1 MNIEQKPGFYVVGL
15 STRTQNAAEMNG
27 NGKIGEVWQRFL
39 AQNLA
44 AKIPNKL
51 GVDLIAIYTNYE
63 TDHTGHYTYLL
74 GVAVSSTDHL
84 PPGLTLKHVPDG
96 RYAVLRS
103 NRGAIKRV
111 VPELWQRIWAMSP
124 SELGGSRAFQVD
136 YEVYDQR
143 AADPDNAQIEVHVG
157 LR

>member
-1 MNIEQKPGFYVVGL
+1 MNTEQKAGFYVAGL
-15 STRTQNAAEMNG
+15 AARTRNAAEMNG
-27 NGKIGEVWQRFL
+27 KGKIGDVWQRFL
-39 AQNLA
+39 GQNLA

-51 GVDLIAIYTNYE
+51 GVDLVAIYTDYE

-74 GVAVSSTDHL
+74 GVPVASIEHL
-84 PPGLTLKHVPDG
+84 PPGLTLKHVPAG
-96 RYAVLRS
+96 RYAVLHS
-103 NRGAIKRV
+103 NRGVIKQV

-124 SELGGSRAFQVD
+124 SQLGGHRTFQVD
-136 YEVYDQR
+136 YEIYDQR